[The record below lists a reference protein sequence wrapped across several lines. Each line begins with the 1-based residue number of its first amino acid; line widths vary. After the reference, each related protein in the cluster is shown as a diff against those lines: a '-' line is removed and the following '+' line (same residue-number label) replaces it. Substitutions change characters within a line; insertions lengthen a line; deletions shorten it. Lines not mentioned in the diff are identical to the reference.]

1 MARPIRI
8 KYLEQENQ
16 AVVKKLIE
24 EARGKMYKSI
34 SAAIFII
41 IMGVVS
47 LIVGVVVLH
56 HRVGV
61 AFFKRGY
68 FRVANIGNFN
78 MQETVRILHAVVTH
92 AGNSGNSNNMS
103 NNVGTVWT

>member
-34 SAAIFII
+34 SAAIFKI

-61 AFFKRGY
+61 AFFKSGY

-92 AGNSGNSNNMS
+92 ACGNSNNMS
-103 NNVGTVWT
+103 NNVETVWT